1 MIGTYFN
8 ERMIIINK
16 DKFYILKCKNG
27 KYYLVPLT
35 SKKSKGKKHKKTCFK
50 KSTCTK
56 CQQKC
61 LKKCLEKCK
70 KKSLKHSHTIKIPVP
85 KPAGISGLPK
95 YIYFQIDDSFTD
107 KQEQRIK
114 DGISAMLAVWKK
126 HHDQKWNGGT
136 NNGTSDLAACT
147 NIYAKKNLKPV
158 WYRGKAITN
167 GKTATNVAM
176 DQFTQ
181 LIKDNGF
188 KRSCPAKIKA
198 NEIEDE
204 EFFTTI
210 RGLSTSNRFKVPLSI
225 GVKLKQLDNPSL
237 NLSRLAGSLTHA
249 WLHRAGWDD
258 PNTTSYFI
266 SECPMCIMRGYQSK
280 DPAVPDSTYRQFF
293 DYR

>member
-1 MIGTYFN
+1 
-8 ERMIIINK
+8 MIIINK
-16 DKFYILKCKNG
+16 DKYYILKSKNG
-27 KYYLVPLT
+27 KCYLIPVT
-35 SKKSKGKKHKKTCFK
+35 SKKSKCKKHKKTCLK
-50 KSTCTK
+50 KKKCTK

-70 KKSLKHSHTIKIPVP
+70 KKSLKNSHTIKIPVP

-95 YIYFQIDDSFTD
+95 YIYFQIDNSFSP

-147 NIYAKKNLKPV
+147 NIYAKKNLKPA
-158 WYRGKAITN
+158 WYRRQDIPN

-176 DQFTQ
+176 NQLTQ

-188 KRSCPAKIKA
+188 KRCCPPKIRVI
-198 NEIEDE
+198 NRIEIEDKLVN
-204 EFFTTI
+204 TI
-210 RGLSTSNRFKVPLSI
+210 RGVPTSKRFKVPLSI
-225 GVKLKQLDNPSL
+225 IVNPKQLDNPSL

-249 WLHRAGWDD
+249 WLHRGGWED
-258 PNTTSYFI
+258 PKTTSYFI
-266 SECPMCIMRGYQSK
+266 AECPMCIMRGYQAK
-280 DPAVPDSTYRQFF
+280 NPAVPDSTYTKFF
-293 DYR
+293 D